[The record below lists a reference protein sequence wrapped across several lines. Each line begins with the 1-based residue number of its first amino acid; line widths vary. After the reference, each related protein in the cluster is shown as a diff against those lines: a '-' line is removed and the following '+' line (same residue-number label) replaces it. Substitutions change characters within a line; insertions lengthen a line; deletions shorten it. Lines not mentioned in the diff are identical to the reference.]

1 MKVQN
6 AEEFEERS
14 MIEINKEL
22 AKMWREL
29 SKEQKDK
36 VTKSFEKVFWNYIVW
51 NTVIFINI
59 LGEKTTHSHA

>member
-29 SKEQKDK
+29 SKEHKDK
-36 VTKSFEKVFWNYIVW
+36 ATKSFEKVF
-51 NTVIFINI
+51 
-59 LGEKTTHSHA
+59 